1 MYRAAGA
8 LRISTEYRN
17 ELVSLIQVD
26 FDALGDVV
34 RQYRAAFDAAFV
46 VQRVADAQA
55 GCALPR
61 EAERVNLRARHLQDP
76 DTMRVAQL
84 QQRDVH
90 CR

>member
-34 RQYRAAFDAAFV
+34 RQCRAAFDAAFV
-46 VQRVADAQA
+46 VQRVADA
-55 GCALPR
+55 
-61 EAERVNLRARHLQDP
+61 
-76 DTMRVAQL
+76 
-84 QQRDVH
+84 
-90 CR
+90 